1 MVHQPLAPSFG
12 ALLEGAALASLD
24 TAGFRRLY
32 ALWHRRHLL
41 VLRGHGLDREGFQAF
56 AARFGQADLLPD
68 LGTADTQ
75 WGVELAWAERPPFAC
90 LLHARNVPESG
101 GATWFA
107 CLPAAL
113 RLIAPDLQA
122 RLRWLAV
129 EHGPHV
135 HPMVIMQ
142 PETGEHS
149 LFLGTR
155 RDSRIVDVPPAE
167 SERLLN
173 IAWSYGTAEAVSHC
187 HHWQAGD
194 IVLWNNLTV
203 MHRHEP
209 VPAGSTR
216 KLQRLR
222 IQGRYVLS
230 GPIQTEAA

>member
-1 MVHQPLAPSFG
+1 MVHEPLAHGFG
-12 ALLEGAALASLD
+12 ALIDGIPVARLD
-24 TAGFRRLY
+24 ATGFRHLY
-32 ALWHRRHLL
+32 ALWQREHLL
-41 VLRGHGLDREGFQAF
+41 VLRGHGLDREGFEDF
-56 AARFGQADLLPD
+56 AARFGPVDALPD
-68 LGTADTQ
+68 LGGAETA

-90 LLHARNVPESG
+90 LLHARKAPESG

-113 RLIAPDLQA
+113 RLIPPDLVA
-122 RLRWLAV
+122 RLRWLAIQ
-129 EHGPHV
+129 HGPNV

-155 RDSRIVDVPPAE
+155 KDSRVIDVPPAE

-173 IAWSYGTAEAVSHC
+173 IAWSYGTAQPVSLC

-203 MHRHEP
+203 MHRHDA
-209 VPAGSTR
+209 VPTGSTR
-216 KLQRLR
+216 KLQRVR
-222 IQGRYVLS
+222 IQGRYTLAA
-230 GPIQTEAA
+230 PIEKEAA

>member
-1 MVHQPLAPSFG
+1 MVHEPLASGFG
-12 ALLEGAALASLD
+12 ALVEGVPLADLD
-24 TAGFRRLY
+24 TAGFRHLY
-32 ALWHRRHLL
+32 ALWQRQHLL
-41 VLRGHGLDREGFQAF
+41 VLRGHGLDREGFLAF
-56 AARFGQADLLPD
+56 SERFGRIDPLPD
-68 LGTADTQ
+68 FGPAETR

-90 LLHARNVPESG
+90 LLHAWKVPESG

-113 RLIAPDLQA
+113 RLIARDLQA

-129 EHGPHV
+129 QHGPNV

-155 RDSRIVDVPPAE
+155 RESRITEVPIAE

-173 IAWSYGTAEAVSHC
+173 IAWSYGTAESVSLC
-187 HHWQAGD
+187 HHWQRGD

-203 MHRHEP
+203 MHRHEAAP
-209 VPAGSTR
+209 EGTSR
-216 KLQRLR
+216 KLQRVR
-222 IQGRYVLS
+222 IQSRYTLAA
-230 GPIQTEAA
+230 PIEKEAA

>member
-1 MVHQPLAPSFG
+1 MVHEPLASSFG
-12 ALLEGAALASLD
+12 ALVEGVGLAALDA
-24 TAGFRRLY
+24 AGFRQLY
-32 ALWHRRHLL
+32 ALWQRQHLL

-56 AARFGQADLLPD
+56 AARFGQVDPLPD
-68 LGTADTQ
+68 LGAAETT

-90 LLHARNVPESG
+90 LLHARNAPEEG

-113 RLIAPDLQA
+113 RVIAPDLVA
-122 RLRWLAV
+122 RLRWLAIR
-129 EHGPHV
+129 HGPNV

-155 RDSRIVDVPPAE
+155 RDSRIMDVPVAE

-173 IAWSYGTAEAVSHC
+173 IAWSYGTADAVSLC
-187 HHWQAGD
+187 HHWQRGD

-203 MHRHEP
+203 MHRHDA
-209 VPAGSTR
+209 VPAGSAR
-216 KLQRLR
+216 KLQRVR
-222 IQGRYVLS
+222 IHGRYTLAA
-230 GPIQTEAA
+230 PIQQEAA